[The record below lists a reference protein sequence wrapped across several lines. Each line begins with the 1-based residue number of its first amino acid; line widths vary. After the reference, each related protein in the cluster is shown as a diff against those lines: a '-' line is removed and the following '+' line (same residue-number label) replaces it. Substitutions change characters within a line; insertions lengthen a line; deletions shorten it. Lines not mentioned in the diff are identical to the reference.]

1 MPRIKV
7 IKRGT
12 EHYQGLSINSS
23 YDLNQGCLVGL
34 VDTAHKAMQSYGT
47 ALAVRLDFSLKK
59 GIQDQYVGRSNDEIN
74 ECFQA
79 FLNRLHKLDLDM
91 HMNWKLEWMEK
102 KGFHVHAVFYFD
114 SSEVKAFTVQTSVFK
129 AFKEQWALQTDSN
142 GNINICE
149 SSEAAS
155 DNEFSVG
162 GGQPYTLLGDLTN
175 VEKNRSYHLQKNKFD
190 KKAGFIHWISYLA
203 KTDQSIGKGK
213 AAGKRQYRGE

>member
-1 MPRIKV
+1 MPRIRV
-7 IKRGT
+7 IKKDT
-12 EHYQGLSINSS
+12 AHFQGFSINSS
-23 YDLNQGCLVGL
+23 YGLNQGCLVGL
-34 VDTAHKAMQSYGT
+34 IDTEKKAREAYGT

-59 GIQDQYVGRSNDEIN
+59 GIQDQDIGRSNAAMN

-79 FLNRLHKLDLDM
+79 FLNRLHTLDLDM

-102 KGFHVHAVFYFD
+102 KGFHIHAVFYFD
-114 SSEVKAFTVQTSVFK
+114 YSKVKTFTVQTNIFK
-129 AFKEQWALQTDSN
+129 KFKEQWALQTDSN

-175 VEKNRSYHLQKNKFD
+175 VDKNRSYHIQKNKFD
-190 KKAGFIHWISYLA
+190 KRAGFIHWISYLA
-203 KTDQSIGKGK
+203 KTEQKSDLRRDSGNRTYSK
-213 AAGKRQYRGE
+213 

>member
-1 MPRIKV
+1 MPRAKIIK
-7 IKRGT
+7 KGT
-12 EHYQGLSINSS
+12 EHFQGFSVNSG
-23 YDLNQGCLVGL
+23 YDFNQNGL
-34 VDTAHKAMQSYGT
+34 KGLIDTATKAKDAYGT

-59 GIQDQYVGRSNDEIN
+59 GIQDQYIGRSNDEMN

-91 HMNWKLEWMEK
+91 HMNWKLESMEK
-102 KGFHVHAVFYFD
+102 KGLHIHAVFYFD
-114 SSEVKAFTVQTSVFK
+114 YSTVKAFTVQTNIFK
-129 AFKEQWALQTDSN
+129 KFKEQWALQTDSN

-149 SSEAAS
+149 SSEALN

-203 KTDQSIGKGK
+203 KTEQKSDLRRDSGNRSYSQ
-213 AAGKRQYRGE
+213 